1 MEERVDV
8 FFNILFFL
16 ELTTCLPE
24 TSRIHNNVNKTQDEI
39 QQKKKNTIPILQVYF
54 ASLEAVRPVESI
66 KRSRNKTGIYQI

>member
-39 QQKKKNTIPILQVYF
+39 QQKKYHTNIAGLFRIIGGSTPRRID
-54 ASLEAVRPVESI
+54 
-66 KRSRNKTGIYQI
+66 KTVTE